1 MTHFPNFRETL
12 GRHLLAIE
20 TRDLDTLTET
30 LGDTPILITGDAA
43 KPLEIYESAALGI
56 AVLHVDYREGGG
68 SRESFRTLV
77 FEQREGEW
85 RLVQDQD
92 TATR

>member
-1 MTHFPNFRETL
+1 MTHFPNFREML

-30 LGDTPILITGDAA
+30 LGDT
-43 KPLEIYESAALGI
+43 PLEIYESAALGI